1 MTRYKNLPS
10 FPFVIKRR
18 GRLWVWFPE
27 SLEPVCASLPFGEI
41 RSVRLYAEGD
51 HWRLESQLKNGR
63 IEVIARFDQQKQGKE
78 ALNLISKRLLKKR
91 HRGFYNMLAMLL
103 ASLAMG
109 LVFVSVILSEPEETS
124 RSVSFQGEKV
134 SPPPEKSYG
143 APIEAHEFLERMGH
157 NARR

>member
-10 FPFVIKRR
+10 FSFVIKRR

-27 SLEPVCASLPFGEI
+27 SLEPVCASFPFREI
-41 RSVRLYAEGD
+41 RSVRLCADGD

-63 IEVIARFDQQKQGKE
+63 IEIIARFDQQKQGKE

-91 HRGFYNMLAMLL
+91 RVEFCRILAMLIL
-103 ASLAMG
+103 LVMG
-109 LVFVSVILSEPEETS
+109 LLL
-124 RSVSFQGEKV
+124 VSFIFSDSEK
-134 SPPPEKSYG
+134 SSLSLSSQAEKLSLPPAKSYG
-143 APIEAHEFLERMGH
+143 TPIEAHEFLERMGH

>member
-10 FPFVIKRR
+10 FSFVIKRR

-27 SLEPVCASLPFGEI
+27 SLEPVCASLPFREI
-41 RSVRLYAEGD
+41 RSVRFCTEGD

-63 IEVIARFDQQKQGKE
+63 IEIIARFDQQKQGKE

-91 HRGFYNMLAMLL
+91 RVGFCKILGMLL
-103 ASLAMG
+103 AILAIG
-109 LVFVSVILSEPEETS
+109 LVFFSFIVSESEKSSLSLSSQEE
-124 RSVSFQGEKV
+124 KL
-134 SPPPEKSYG
+134 SPPPEKSDG
-143 APIEAHEFLERMGH
+143 VPIEAHEFLERMGH